1 MLFMTVK
8 KEPVPLAAN
17 PLTTQVLF
25 LHKIYHKIYSETN
38 DLSEIKLKELD
49 AKEKALVLRL

>member
-1 MLFMTVK
+1 MTVK